1 MKVNKYELRNIE
13 ESKKLEEILTRYEL
27 LARALKNNVVQVRYL
42 SNESPEEIQHW
53 CDIILLDLADKKYL
67 LEYTENK
74 IERIK
79 KEFEKL

>member
-1 MKVNKYELRNIE
+1 MNFEALKKA
-13 ESKKLEEILTRYEL
+13 KKLEEILTRYEL